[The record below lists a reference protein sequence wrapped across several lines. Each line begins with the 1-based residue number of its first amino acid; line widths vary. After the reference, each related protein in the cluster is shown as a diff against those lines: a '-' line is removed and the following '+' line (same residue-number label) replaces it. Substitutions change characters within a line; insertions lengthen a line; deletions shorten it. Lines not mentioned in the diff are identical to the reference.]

1 MPFLRR
7 IGRGGLLQAAART
20 AVIAGTAT
28 AVSGG
33 IRRFQERDRYDE
45 APAAEPVPQGGGQQ
59 GYAQPGYA
67 QQGYA
72 QPGYSQ
78 QGYGEQGYGEQNGPQ
93 GYGQPASGTLPTPA
107 QAAEHGPAAT
117 GAAGGDAGVDG
128 FTGAAG
134 GGPGPTTG
142 SGGNAVG
149 AEGGA
154 DLMQQLEQLAALHQQ
169 GALTAEEFAAAKGKL
184 LGL

>member
-45 APAAEPVPQGGGQQ
+45 APAAEPAPQGGGQQ
-59 GYAQPGYA
+59 GYAQPGYG
-67 QQGYA
+67 QQ
-72 QPGYSQ
+72 S
-78 QGYGEQGYGEQNGPQ
+78 YGQQ

-107 QAAEHGPAAT
+107 QAAEHYPARTA
-117 GAAGGDAGVDG
+117 AAGGDAGVDG
-128 FTGAAG
+128 FTGTVG

-142 SGGNAVG
+142 SGSDA
-149 AEGGA
+149 GGA

>member
-45 APAAEPVPQGGGQQ
+45 APAGEPAQQGGGQQ
-59 GYAQPGYA
+59 GYP
-67 QQGYA
+67 QQGY
-72 QPGYSQ
+72 PQ
-78 QGYGEQGYGEQNGPQ
+78 QGYPQQSYGQQ
-93 GYGQPASGTLPTPA
+93 GYGQPTSGTLPTPA
-107 QAAEHGPAAT
+107 QAAEHDPLAS
-117 GAAGGDAGVDG
+117 GAAGGD
-128 FTGAAG
+128 
-134 GGPGPTTG
+134 
-142 SGGNAVG
+142 

-154 DLMQQLEQLAALHQQ
+154 DLMHQLEQLASLHQQ

>member
-33 IRRFQERDRYDE
+33 IRRFQERDRFDE
-45 APAAEPVPQGGGQQ
+45 AAPAAPAASAPSPVAAEPT
-59 GYAQPGYA
+59 
-67 QQGYA
+67 
-72 QPGYSQ
+72 
-78 QGYGEQGYGEQNGPQ
+78 PQ
-93 GYGQPASGTLPTPA
+93 GYGQQNGHQGYGEPAPAPAPGTLPSPA
-107 QAAEHGPAAT
+107 QASEQRPVGT
-117 GAAGGDAGVDG
+117 GAEGS
-128 FTGAAG
+128 AA
-134 GGPGPTTG
+134 
-142 SGGNAVG
+142 
-149 AEGGA
+149 GGA
-154 DLMQQLEQLAALHQQ
+154 DLMHQLEQLAALHQQ

>member
-45 APAAEPVPQGGGQQ
+45 APQ
-59 GYAQPGYA
+59 GYA

-72 QPGYSQ
+72 QQGYAQQGSAEQGYGQ
-78 QGYGEQGYGEQNGPQ
+78 QGYGEQGSGQQ

-107 QAAEHGPAAT
+107 QAAEHDPAGAAT
-117 GAAGGDAGVDG
+117 AGGDAGVDG
-128 FTGAAG
+128 FTGTVGGAPGPAG
-134 GGPGPTTG
+134 GSG
-142 SGGNAVG
+142 SNAVG
-149 AEGGA
+149 AGGSAAGGA

>member
-45 APAAEPVPQGGGQQ
+45 APAAEPAPQGSGQQGGGPQ
-59 GYAQPGYA
+59 GYAQPGYG
-67 QQGYA
+67 QQGY
-72 QPGYSQ
+72 S
-78 QGYGEQGYGEQNGPQ
+78 EQGSGQQSYGQQ

-107 QAAEHGPAAT
+107 QAAEHYPAGTA
-117 GAAGGDAGVDG
+117 AAGGDAGVDG
-128 FTGAAG
+128 FTGTVG
-134 GGPGPTTG
+134 GGPGPATG
-142 SGGNAVG
+142 SGSDA
-149 AEGGA
+149 GGA

>member
-45 APAAEPVPQGGGQQ
+45 APAGEPAQQGGGQQ
-59 GYAQPGYA
+59 GYP
-67 QQGYA
+67 QQGYP
-72 QPGYSQ
+72 QQSYGQ
-78 QGYGEQGYGEQNGPQ
+78 QGYD
-93 GYGQPASGTLPTPA
+93 QPTSGTLPTPA
-107 QAAEHGPAAT
+107 QAAEHDPLAS
-117 GAAGGDAGVDG
+117 GAAGG
-128 FTGAAG
+128 
-134 GGPGPTTG
+134 
-142 SGGNAVG
+142 G

-154 DLMQQLEQLAALHQQ
+154 DLMHQLEQLASLHQQ

>member
-45 APAAEPVPQGGGQQ
+45 APAAEPAPQGGGQQ

-67 QQGYA
+67 Q
-72 QPGYSQ
+72 PGYGQ
-78 QGYGEQGYGEQNGPQ
+78 QGYGEQGSGQQSYGQQ

-107 QAAEHGPAAT
+107 QAAEHDPAGTA
-117 GAAGGDAGVDG
+117 AAGGDAGVDG
-128 FTGAAG
+128 FTGTVG
-134 GGPGPTTG
+134 GGPGPATG
-142 SGGNAVG
+142 SGSNA
-149 AEGGA
+149 GGA

-184 LGL
+184 FGL

>member
-45 APAAEPVPQGGGQQ
+45 APAAEPAPQGGGQQ
-59 GYAQPGYA
+59 GYAQPGY
-67 QQGYA
+67 G
-72 QPGYSQ
+72 Q
-78 QGYGEQGYGEQNGPQ
+78 QGYGEQGSGQQSYGQQ

-107 QAAEHGPAAT
+107 QAAEHYPAGTA
-117 GAAGGDAGVDG
+117 AAGGDAGVDG
-128 FTGAAG
+128 FTGTVG
-134 GGPGPTTG
+134 GGPGPATG
-142 SGGNAVG
+142 SGSDA
-149 AEGGA
+149 GGA

>member
-45 APAAEPVPQGGGQQ
+45 APAAEPAPQDGGQQ

-72 QPGYSQ
+72 QPGYGQ
-78 QGYGEQGYGEQNGPQ
+78 Q

-107 QAAEHGPAAT
+107 QAAEHDPAGAA
-117 GAAGGDAGVDG
+117 AAGGDAGVDG
-128 FTGAAG
+128 FSGAAG

-142 SGGNAVG
+142 PEGNAVG

>member
-45 APAAEPVPQGGGQQ
+45 APEPAPQGG
-59 GYAQPGYA
+59 P
-67 QQGYA
+67 
-72 QPGYSQ
+72 
-78 QGYGEQGYGEQNGPQ
+78 QGYGQQN
-93 GYGQPASGTLPTPA
+93 YGQPASGTMPTPA
-107 QAAEHGPAAT
+107 QAAEHYPT
-117 GAAGGDAGVDG
+117 LPGAADG
-128 FTGAAG
+128 YDGADGSAGAAG
-134 GGPGPTTG
+134 GGPGPVAG
-142 SGGNAVG
+142 PA
-149 AEGGA
+149 GGA

-169 GALTAEEFAAAKGKL
+169 GALTAEEFGAAKSKL

>member
-20 AVIAGTAT
+20 AVVAGTAT

-45 APAAEPVPQGGGQQ
+45 AAAAQPAPQAGGQ
-59 GYAQPGYA
+59 PGV
-67 QQGYA
+67 G
-72 QPGYSQ
+72 GS
-78 QGYGEQGYGEQNGPQ
+78 
-93 GYGQPASGTLPTPA
+93 
-107 QAAEHGPAAT
+107 
-117 GAAGGDAGVDG
+117 AG
-128 FTGAAG
+128 AG
-134 GGPGPTTG
+134 GG
-142 SGGNAVG
+142 GGG
-149 AEGGA
+149 
-154 DLMQQLEQLAALHQQ
+154 DMMQQLERLAALHQQ

>member
-45 APAAEPVPQGGGQQ
+45 APAAEPAPQDGGQQ
-59 GYAQPGYA
+59 GYAQPGY
-67 QQGYA
+67 GSA
-72 QPGYSQ
+72 QPGYGQ
-78 QGYGEQGYGEQNGPQ
+78 QGH
-93 GYGQPASGTLPTPA
+93 GQPASGTLPTPA
-107 QAAEHGPAAT
+107 QAAEHYPAGTA
-117 GAAGGDAGVDG
+117 AAGGDAGVDG
-128 FTGAAG
+128 FTGTVG
-134 GGPGPTTG
+134 GGPGPASG
-142 SGGNAVG
+142 SGSNAVG
-149 AEGGA
+149 AEGSAAGGA

>member
-45 APAAEPVPQGGGQQ
+45 APAAEPAPQGGGQP

-67 QQGYA
+67 QQGY
-72 QPGYSQ
+72 
-78 QGYGEQGYGEQNGPQ
+78 GEQGYGQPNGQQ

-107 QAAEHGPAAT
+107 QAAEHSPAAT

>member
-45 APAAEPVPQGGGQQ
+45 APAGESAPQGGGQQ
-59 GYAQPGYA
+59 GYAQS
-67 QQGYA
+67 GYA
-72 QPGYSQ
+72 QPGY
-78 QGYGEQGYGEQNGPQ
+78 
-93 GYGQPASGTLPTPA
+93 GQPTSGTLPTPA

-142 SGGNAVG
+142 SGSNAVG

>member
-45 APAAEPVPQGGGQQ
+45 APAAEPAPQGGGQQ
-59 GYAQPGYA
+59 GYAQ
-67 QQGYA
+67 QGYGSA
-72 QPGYSQ
+72 QPGYGQ
-78 QGYGEQGYGEQNGPQ
+78 Q

-107 QAAEHGPAAT
+107 QAAEHYPAGTA
-117 GAAGGDAGVDG
+117 AAGGDAGVDG
-128 FTGAAG
+128 FTGTVG
-134 GGPGPTTG
+134 GGPGPASGHG
-142 SGGNAVG
+142 SNAVG
-149 AEGGA
+149 AEGSAAGGG
-154 DLMQQLEQLAALHQQ
+154 DLMQQLERLAALHQQ

>member
-45 APAAEPVPQGGGQQ
+45 APAAEPAPQGGGQQ
-59 GYAQPGYA
+59 GYAQ
-67 QQGYA
+67 QGYGSA
-72 QPGYSQ
+72 QPGYGQ
-78 QGYGEQGYGEQNGPQ
+78 QGYGEQGSGQQ
-93 GYGQPASGTLPTPA
+93 GYGQPSSGTLPTPA

-128 FTGAAG
+128 FTSAAG

-142 SGGNAVG
+142 SGSNAVG

>member
-45 APAAEPVPQGGGQQ
+45 APAAEPAPQ
-59 GYAQPGYA
+59 GYA

-72 QPGYSQ
+72 QQGSAQQGYGQ
-78 QGYGEQGYGEQNGPQ
+78 QGYGEQGSGQQ

-107 QAAEHGPAAT
+107 QAAEHYPAGTA
-117 GAAGGDAGVDG
+117 AAGGDAGVDG
-128 FTGAAG
+128 FTGTVG
-134 GGPGPTTG
+134 GGPGPASG
-142 SGGNAVG
+142 SGSNAVG
-149 AEGGA
+149 AEGSAAGGA

>member
-33 IRRFQERDRYDE
+33 IRRFQERDRFDE
-45 APAAEPVPQGGGQQ
+45 VAPAAPAASAPSPDAAEPT
-59 GYAQPGYA
+59 
-67 QQGYA
+67 
-72 QPGYSQ
+72 
-78 QGYGEQGYGEQNGPQ
+78 PQ
-93 GYGQPASGTLPTPA
+93 GYGQQNGHQGYGEPAPGTLPSPA
-107 QAAEHGPAAT
+107 QASEQRPVGT
-117 GAAGGDAGVDG
+117 GAEGS
-128 FTGAAG
+128 AA
-134 GGPGPTTG
+134 
-142 SGGNAVG
+142 
-149 AEGGA
+149 GGA
-154 DLMQQLEQLAALHQQ
+154 DLMHQLEQLAALHQH

>member
-45 APAAEPVPQGGGQQ
+45 APAAEPAPQGGGQQ
-59 GYAQPGYA
+59 GYAQPGY
-67 QQGYA
+67 G
-72 QPGYSQ
+72 Q
-78 QGYGEQGYGEQNGPQ
+78 QGYGEQGSGQQSYGQQ

-107 QAAEHGPAAT
+107 QAAEHYPAGTA
-117 GAAGGDAGVDG
+117 AAGGDAGVDG
-128 FTGAAG
+128 FTGTVG

-142 SGGNAVG
+142 SGSDA
-149 AEGGA
+149 GGA

>member
-45 APAAEPVPQGGGQQ
+45 APAAEPAPQDGGQQ
-59 GYAQPGYA
+59 GYAQPGY
-67 QQGYA
+67 GSA
-72 QPGYSQ
+72 QPGYGQ
-78 QGYGEQGYGEQNGPQ
+78 QGYGEQGSGQQ

-107 QAAEHGPAAT
+107 QAAEHYPAGTA
-117 GAAGGDAGVDG
+117 AAGGDAGVDG
-128 FTGAAG
+128 FTGTVG
-134 GGPGPTTG
+134 GGPGPASG
-142 SGGNAVG
+142 SGSNAVG
-149 AEGGA
+149 AEGSAAGGA